1 MDKNIA
7 IILSVAAIIL
17 TVTCVGATVINN
29 DSEMKQDTFDGIK
42 MNVPHDAKFIEIPGG
57 FKENTY
63 GITVNTFK
71 DNQSMVNFL
80 NGLQGAKV
88 ISLNDQPPQSV
99 AYTQGDNTYIL
110 ITNGKEGICV
120 GAVDQKLVL
129 KMSNSVIFSN
139 GHPSERSHGFMSV
152 GQKHL
157 DKDKDFNCM
166 IGIIQLVNNPEI
178 NINTY
183 ATAIATTVVGTN
195 YIIDAGTTV
204 NQNAVI
210 NTETTQFENIT
221 DSSGNIIINDTSN
234 GESSDVSGGIPFIES
249 DNGDSNSGDAGSS
262 SSDSG
267 VSPSTGD
274 NSPDISDITPD
285 NSGSSSSGDSSSSSS
300 DDSSSSSD
308 DEPEPYTQEE
318 CQVAAEAEL
327 GDGEQIVGVTH
338 NGDIYIFEV
347 VDEEGNTVTPIKVD
361 SLTCEVL

>member
-7 IILSVAAIIL
+7 IILSIAAIIL

-88 ISLNDQPPQSV
+88 VSLNDQPPQSV

-110 ITNGKEGICV
+110 VTNGKEGICV

-166 IGIIQLVNNPEI
+166 MGIILLVNNPEI
-178 NINTY
+178 NINAY
-183 ATAIATTVVGTN
+183 KSAIATTVMGTN
-195 YIIDAGTTV
+195 YIIDAGTT
-204 NQNAVI
+204 QNTVI
-210 NTETTQFENIT
+210 NSETTQLENIT
-221 DSSGNIIINDTSN
+221 DSSGNLIINDTTNGGSN
-234 GESSDVSGGIPFIES
+234 DISGGNSFIES
-249 DNGDSNSGDAGSS
+249 DGDAGSS
-262 SSDSG
+262 SSDNGG

-274 NSPDISDITPD
+274 
-285 NSGSSSSGDSSSSSS
+285 SGSSSSSDSSSSSAEE
-300 DDSSSSSD
+300 
-308 DEPEPYTQEE
+308 EPEPYTQEE
-318 CQVAAEAEL
+318 CQAAAEAEL
-327 GDGEQIVGVTH
+327 GNGEQIVGVTQ

-347 VDEEGNTVTPIKVD
+347 VDEEGNTVTPIKVN